1 MRALVPNDFRRDE
14 SLIRRDNLST
24 NSRGVLLRN
33 PELESLIIE
42 DSAKLYDHVMKLWT
56 QYISVFDINYHEV
69 KYENLVN
76 NLTDEVNKLF
86 KFLELSVEKECYE
99 FFKTKRVVN
108 TASFSQVRKPI
119 FKESINKWKNYERE
133 LQDVYLNLNQ

>member
-1 MRALVPNDFRRDE
+1 M
-14 SLIRRDNLST
+14 DNL
-24 NSRGVLLRN
+24 NSIYRNFFPSGVDFSYDLN
-33 PELESLIIE
+33 DLIFFNSFYNDVVSYWE
-42 DSAKLYDHVMKLWT
+42 KEK
-56 QYISVFDINYHEV
+56 INFYTV

-86 KFLELSVEKECYE
+86 KFLELNVEKECYE

>member
-1 MRALVPNDFRRDE
+1 ML
-14 SLIRRDNLST
+14 
-24 NSRGVLLRN
+24 
-33 PELESLIIE
+33 
-42 DSAKLYDHVMKLWT
+42 
-56 QYISVFDINYHEV
+56 
-69 KYENLVN
+69 
-76 NLTDEVNKLF
+76 
-86 KFLELSVEKECYE
+86 KECYE